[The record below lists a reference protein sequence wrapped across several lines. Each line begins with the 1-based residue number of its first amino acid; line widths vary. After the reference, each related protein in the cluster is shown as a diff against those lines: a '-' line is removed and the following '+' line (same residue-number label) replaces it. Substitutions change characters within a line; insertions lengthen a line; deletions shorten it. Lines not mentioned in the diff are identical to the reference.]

1 MSELTLMW
9 KNNNHSHEK
18 VVTAEHACIVGR
30 SSDCDITVSELT
42 VSRKHALLF
51 FKNNTAYV
59 RNLSKTNPILLH
71 GPTGDVTLGHNQ
83 EAELNTIAVLHLG
96 QLTVDI
102 SIGGGAHSEQDGRK
116 VDLKIRCSQC
126 SRLVDD
132 HWQDCPWCGAAL
144 AGGDSVFITLD

>member
-9 KNNNHSHEK
+9 KDNGQSHEK
-18 VVTAEHACIVGR
+18 VVTAERACIIGR
-30 SSDCDITVSELT
+30 SSDCDITVSEPT

-51 FKNNTAYV
+51 FKDSTGYV
-59 RNLSKTNPILLH
+59 RNLSKTNPILIH
-71 GPTGDVTLGHNQ
+71 GPTGDITLGHND

-102 SIGGGAHSEQDGRK
+102 SIGEGAHSIKEGKK
-116 VDLKIRCSQC
+116 VDLKIRCSNC

-144 AGGDSVFITLD
+144 AGGDSVFITVE

>member
-9 KNNNHSHEK
+9 KDNGHSHEK
-18 VVTAEHACIVGR
+18 VVTAEHACIIGR
-30 SSDCDITVSELT
+30 SSDCDITVSEPT

-51 FKNNTAYV
+51 FKDKQGFV
-59 RNLSKTNPILLH
+59 RNLSKTNPVLVH
-71 GPTGDVTLGHNQ
+71 GPTGDVTLGHNE

-102 SIGGGAHSEQDGRK
+102 SIGEGSHSQHGDKK
-116 VDLKIRCSQC
+116 VDLKIRCANC

-144 AGGDSVFITLD
+144 AGGDSVFITIE